1 MMKSDLKVC
10 DECFARICKLS
21 AGAGR
26 LWMDICTMTEGHL
39 ILALKSD
46 EFEELRILE
55 MLGHI
60 VTTDKREHIMIRVLG
75 HPATYFCN
83 GDCDG

>member
-1 MMKSDLKVC
+1 
-10 DECFARICKLS
+10 
-21 AGAGR
+21 
-26 LWMDICTMTEGHL
+26 
-39 ILALKSD
+39 LKSD